1 MKRFI
6 LYLTFTFFSGLLA
19 AQPDAAKLHE
29 TAKAFMRQGDYANAI
44 LVLNRAVQQQPDNT
58 ALLKDLAFSHYYQ
71 KENQKALEIIK
82 PLLDRSDADDQTFQ
96 IAGNIY
102 KALGMLKECE
112 KMYKKGIRKFP
123 SSGALYN
130 EYGELLIAQRD
141 PEAIEIWEKGIEAD
155 PSYSRN
161 YYHAALFHHQTGD
174 RTWSLLYG
182 EMFVNMEP
190 LGRNTPEIKEMIF
203 AGYKRLFMNSNIESA
218 VKTESAFTRTFLQ
231 TMNKQS
237 TVASYG
243 INTETLTMIRTRFIL
258 DWNNSE
264 GSKFPFK
271 LFEYHRQLLRE
282 GLFDAYNQWLF
293 GSSESLTRFQSWT
306 LNHKED
312 YAAFINFQKG
322 RIFKVPERQSYR

>member
-1 MKRFI
+1 MKHFI
-6 LYLTFTFFSGLLA
+6 LFLALNCFTGILS

-44 LVLNRAVQQQPDNT
+44 LVLNRAVQQQPGDIG
-58 ALLKDLAFSHYYQ
+58 LLKDLSFSHYFQKDYQ
-71 KENQKALEIIK
+71 RALEIVK
-82 PLLDRSDADDQTFQ
+82 PLLDRDDVDDQTFQ

-123 SSGALYN
+123 GSGALYN
-130 EYGELLIAQRD
+130 EYGELLIAQRN
-141 PEAIEIWEKGIEAD
+141 PQAIEIWEKGIEAD

-161 YYHAALFHHQTGD
+161 YYHAALYHDQTGD
-174 RTWSLLYG
+174 LSWSLLYG

-190 LGRNTPEIKEMIF
+190 LGRNTPEIKEMLF
-203 AGYKRLFMNSNIESA
+203 ASYKKLFANSNVES
-218 VKTESAFTRTFLQ
+218 SAKSQSGFTRAFLQ

-258 DWNNSE
+258 DWNT
-264 GSKFPFK
+264 GHASKYPFK

-293 GSSESLTRFQSWT
+293 GSSESLTRFQAWT
-306 LNHKED
+306 VNHKDE
-312 YAAFINFQKG
+312 YAAFLSFQKG